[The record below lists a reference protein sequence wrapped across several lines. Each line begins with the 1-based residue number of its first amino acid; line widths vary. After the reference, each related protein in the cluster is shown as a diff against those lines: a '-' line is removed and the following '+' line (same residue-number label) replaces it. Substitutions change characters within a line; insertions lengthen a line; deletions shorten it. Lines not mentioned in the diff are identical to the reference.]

1 METLTKKIHII
12 EGFSVY
18 GSVDLD
24 SPTYF
29 LQVIMPHKFKA
40 PEFVKYDSTGDPC
53 AHLRMF
59 YRNMAHD
66 PNLHLSS

>member
-1 METLTKKIHII
+1 
-12 EGFSVY
+12 
-18 GSVDLD
+18 
-24 SPTYF
+24 
-29 LQVIMPHKFKA
+29 MPHKFKA